1 MRNAARSCA
10 NTGHRRETKSE
21 LEINRIMKNHY
32 ERLICLC
39 CFLIFFVNVGLPST
53 SFNVFQP
60 YLAAEPAVGNTGG
73 SLVLAARTLVS
84 FSCMFFVD
92 RYVNALGARRG
103 AALATVF
110 TSVGF
115 FLFSL
120 ANTMTEYFAGAF
132 FAGIGYGL
140 GGMVVVTLITRRW
153 FATGVG
159 TAVGIATMGSGL
171 SSLLLSPIVARI
183 IENIS
188 LSWGFRFEA
197 LVALA
202 LGAVIFALL
211 RDDPAEM
218 GLAPYHKEGAAG
230 AAKASEHNPRK
241 EPLPKPAMAIL
252 IVGCALLGAVAIDA
266 SNYFSILLTSEGIS
280 TLNAATIIA
289 LMGLALTVGKFASGF
304 LFDLIGTIRGTI
316 ILFAVMF
323 AGLVFACL
331 SSLNPVF
338 PFLAAVLFGSGVT
351 LGSVGISLWSIELST
366 PDRLTSTVKNLQIAY
381 VMGGFLFSMVPGPL
395 MDLCHSYV
403 ISYEILTAAAAVCAL
418 IVVGTYLRYAP
429 RSKAREGMRVG
440 ASAGAKTHG
449 NARVGEG
456 TYATTQAR
464 SGVRSGRVDQNVCT
478 SSGAVK
484 LQKRAVA
491 SFR

>member
-103 AALATVF
+103 AALATMF

-183 IENIS
+183 IENVS
-188 LSWGFRFEA
+188 LSWGFRFES

-252 IVGCALLGAVAIDA
+252 IVGCALLGAVAIDE

-304 LFDLIGTIRGTI
+304 LFDLIGTIRGTV
-316 ILFAVMF
+316 ILFAFMF

-366 PDRLTSTVKNLQIAY
+366 PERLTSTV
-381 VMGGFLFSMVPGPL
+381 GGFLFSMVPGPL

-429 RSKAREGMRVG
+429 RAEARRNALAG
-440 ASAGAKTHG
+440 AGAKTG
-449 NARVGEG
+449 VAGTAAG
-456 TYATTQAR
+456 AGAKAAASTYAAAQTR
-464 SGVRSGRVDQNVCT
+464 SSVRSGRTDQNVCT